1 MEQREPQEKNANAA
15 SGAGQAPVDDTT
27 GTERLN
33 GEAPSPKSVGKRQ
46 VSLGQVVAR
55 FQAVRKALWDPTRS
69 VRTER
74 PAPLPTRAEAVGDES
89 PQSEILTVDVARWVR
104 RVLIP
109 LAILAW
115 AGVAIL
121 LLMAAGYVTKTLLSQ
136 AIAMLLAY
144 ALSPLVTLFTR
155 VMPRFLAILI
165 VYLLVLGAVGTLLS
179 FIVRTAAE
187 QVVSLA
193 NYLDAVLTPGKNG
206 HPSALEQAL
215 RSLGI
220 SPEQIASARSQIV
233 GQAEGLAGEYPATA
247 DGSGRRCAGYYP
259 GGSHEHLFPD

>member
-1 MEQREPQEKNANAA
+1 MGPREQQESNANAA
-15 SGAGQAPVDDTT
+15 SGAGQVPVGDAI
-27 GTERLN
+27 GNERLN
-33 GEAPSPKSVGKRQ
+33 GEAPSPKPVGKRQ
-46 VSLGQVVAR
+46 VSLRQVAAR
-55 FQAVRKALWDPTRS
+55 FQAARKVLWDPTRS

-74 PAPLPTRAEAVGDES
+74 PAPFPTRADAVSDES

-121 LLMAAGYVTKTLLSQ
+121 LLMAAGYVTKTLLSLV
-136 AIAMLLAY
+136 IAMLLAY

-193 NYLDAVLTPGKNG
+193 NYLGAVLSPGTD
-206 HPSALEQAL
+206 PALAGDL
-215 RSLGI
+215 TGPDCLGPVADRQ
-220 SPEQIASARSQIV
+220 SGRGA
-233 GQAEGLAGEYPATA
+233 GGEYPATA
-247 DGSGRRCAGYYP
+247 DRSGWRCARYSP